1 MQQWYKCPQCGAD
14 LIYGTNPCPKCK
26 ASLAWSQQGPV
37 LYIPPIDIP
46 QQQEIQSN
54 NAQQKKRLEIGN
66 PIKIN
71 NITKLPKVSEAF
83 IDHIRS
89 HALVKDEWVPCP
101 RCGQGTVEAPAGKA
115 IGCLAGSAM
124 IIWYIVF
131 TGFAAIIVG
140 IFFWPLSIGIIIGGI
155 IGVFLLPILGT
166 ALGLVYRCKS
176 CNYAWMFEDVQNYK
190 SGLNP

>member
-1 MQQWYKCPQCGAD
+1 MQEWYKCPQCNKD
-14 LIYGTNPCPKCK
+14 ILYGTNPCPHCNCF
-26 ASLAWSQQGPV
+26 LAWSQQGPIR
-37 LYIPPIDIP
+37 YRPPGGAP
-46 QQQEIQSN
+46 QQQVIQSD
-54 NAQQKKRLEIGN
+54 NAKTVKRVESEK
-66 PIKIN
+66 PIKKS
-71 NITKLPKVSEAF
+71 NIAKLPKISDAF
-83 IDHIRS
+83 INHINS

-131 TGFAAIIVG
+131 TLFAAIIVG

-155 IGVFLLPILGT
+155 IGVFLLPLLGT

-176 CNYAWMFEDVQNYK
+176 CNYAWTFGDVENYK
-190 SGLNP
+190 SGINT